1 MFVVN
6 SYVKAKINIVWFKRD
21 LRLKDHLPLKIAIE
35 QGKPLLFIY
44 IFEPSLISAPYSDER
59 HWRFAF
65 ESIDDLNDQLKR
77 YNQQIVSLHGE
88 VIPVFKE
95 IMQRFDV
102 AKVFSHQETGTWLTF
117 NRDKDVKSLLR
128 EKDIQWIECQ
138 SNAVIRGLRS
148 RDKWYQDRNI
158 FIEQPVDNPELEKI
172 IPCSLENDLLNNF
185 SANKLKSSLNFQHE
199 MQKGGETEARKTLD
213 AFLNKGYINYKQNI
227 SRPEESQ
234 NSCSRLSPYLAWGN
248 LSIRQVE
255 QEKNKVYTKSTHKK
269 NLSAFQSRLAWHCHF
284 IQKLESE
291 PEYEFK
297 NINSAYDVIR
307 TENNDQYLNS
317 WKEGFTGYPLVDA
330 CMRCVKET
338 GYINFRMRA
347 MLVSFLTH
355 HLWLDWK
362 KGANFLARQFLDFEP
377 GIHFPQFQM
386 QAGTTGINT
395 IRIYNP
401 LKQSVEHDGEAV
413 FIKKW
418 VPELKN
424 LPTYL
429 AIQPWQI
436 NSTDELEF
444 NFKYGSNYPVR
455 IVNIDETYR
464 YANKNLWN
472 VKKSTASKTEAENLL
487 ARHVKS
493 K

>member
-1 MFVVN
+1 
-6 SYVKAKINIVWFKRD
+6 
-21 LRLKDHLPLKIAIE
+21 
-35 QGKPLLFIY
+35 
-44 IFEPSLISAPYSDER
+44 
-59 HWRFAF
+59 
-65 ESIDDLNDQLKR
+65 
-77 YNQQIVSLHGE
+77 
-88 VIPVFKE
+88 
-95 IMQRFDV
+95 
-102 AKVFSHQETGTWLTF
+102 
-117 NRDKDVKSLLR
+117 
-128 EKDIQWIECQ
+128 
-138 SNAVIRGLRS
+138 
-148 RDKWYQDRNI
+148 
-158 FIEQPVDNPELEKI
+158 
-172 IPCSLENDLLNNF
+172 
-185 SANKLKSSLNFQHE
+185 
-199 MQKGGETEARKTLD
+199 
-213 AFLNKGYINYKQNI
+213 
-227 SRPEESQ
+227 
-234 NSCSRLSPYLAWGN
+234 
-248 LSIRQVE
+248 
-255 QEKNKVYTKSTHKK
+255 
-269 NLSAFQSRLAWHCHF
+269 
-284 IQKLESE
+284 
-291 PEYEFK
+291 
-297 NINSAYDVIR
+297 VIR
-307 TENNDQYLNS
+307 TENNDHYLNS
-317 WKEGFTGYPLVDA
+317 WKEGLTGYPLVDA